1 MANVKT
7 NVSVVKPKVGGAIW
21 VAVAG
26 DSTTLP
32 TSVDADL
39 DEDFKC
45 LGYISEDGVTITP
58 AGAGDY
64 IKDWGG
70 DNLLPNGESLD
81 QIKFKL
87 LEVLNIDVLK
97 FVFGASNVTG
107 SSLATGVSV
116 AHSDAPRD
124 NYSIVIDTVLTGTYA
139 RFVIPNGS
147 INTLGDIVLKKNEA
161 MGYDLTLDAVRNE
174 SGVGYVDY
182 YKTIPATPATEG

>member
-26 DSTTLP
+26 NDVTLP

-39 DEDFKC
+39 DSDFKC

-70 DNLLPNGESLD
+70 DNLIPNGESLD

-87 LEVLNIDVLK
+87 LEVLNLDVLK
-97 FVFGASNVTG
+97 FVFGADNVSG
-107 SSLATGVSV
+107 ALSTGVSV
-116 AHSDAPRD
+116 THSDAPRD

-139 RFVIPNGS
+139 RFVVPTGS
-147 INTLGDIVLKKNEA
+147 INTIGDIVLKKNEA
-161 MGYDLTLDAVRNE
+161 MAYDLTLDAVRDE
-174 SGVGYVDY
+174 GGVGYYEY
-182 YKTIPATPATEG
+182 YKTIPAAQTEG